1 MRRADLA
8 ARYALNAPA
17 GLDAIRAVERAEGL
31 AIPPDY
37 VALLQLSNGLNS
49 GARLVLLELEAL
61 AARNRDYE
69 VADHLPGHVMIG
81 DDSGGTALVMRQG
94 DPAVYEVG
102 MGAMDRETM
111 EISAPSLAALLI
123 DLGGKTLGERA

>member
-1 MRRADLA
+1 MQRVDLA
-8 ARYALNAPA
+8 ARHVLNPPA

-31 AIPPDY
+31 AIPSDY
-37 VALLQLSNGLNS
+37 VALLQLSNGLSS
-49 GARLVLLELEAL
+49 GERLVLLELEAL

-69 VADHLPGHVMIG
+69 VADYLPGYVMIG
-81 DDSGGTALVMRQG
+81 DDSGGFALVMRDG

-111 EISAPSLAALLI
+111 DISAPSLSVLLI
-123 DLGGKTLGERA
+123 DLGGKALGERG